1 MRPASAAPHP
11 TPPAADWPPFET
23 VIFDCDSTLAA
34 VEGIDELA
42 RWAGRQAEVAALT
55 RRAMDGE
62 LPLEQVYSQR
72 LELLTPS
79 REHVR
84 RLSQLYQ
91 ETVIPDAPAVIQAL
105 QAAGR
110 QVFIV
115 SGGLAEG
122 VRAFGV
128 WLGLPEAHVQAVEV
142 EYNQLAGRWWEAW
155 KHPGGRNPDERYLA
169 HDGGPLTIGQGK
181 AEVIRRLRRGR
192 RGRALLVGDGVSDL
206 EAGAAV
212 DLFVGFGG
220 VADRERVRAGAPV
233 FVPVAELAPVLPL
246 ALARPDAP
254 PAHQALYARGVELIR
269 TGQIAF
275 QEPAAREGLLRRLGG
290 G

>member
-1 MRPASAAPHP
+1 
-11 TPPAADWPPFET
+11 
-23 VIFDCDSTLAA
+23 

-42 RWAGRQAEVAALT
+42 RWVGREAEVADLT

-62 LPLEQVYSQR
+62 LSLETVYSRR
-72 LELLTPS
+72 LELLAPT

-91 ETVIPDAPAVIQAL
+91 DSVIPDAPAVVQAL

-110 QVFIV
+110 QVFVV

-128 WLGLPEAHVQAVEV
+128 WLGLPEAHIYAVEL

-155 KHPGGRNPDERYLA
+155 KHPGGRNPAEHYLA

-181 AEVIRRLRRGR
+181 ADVIRRLRQGR

-212 DLFVGFGG
+212 DVFVGFGG
-220 VADRERVRAGAPV
+220 VASRERVQAGAPV
-233 FVPVAELAPVLPL
+233 FIHAAELAPILPL
-246 ALARPDAP
+246 AIACAAAP
-254 PAHQALYARGVELIR
+254 AGHEILYARGVELIQAGR
-269 TGQIAF
+269 VMF
-275 QEPAAREGLLRRLGG
+275 QDPARHAALLDRLGITPSDLE
-290 G
+290 